1 MKGDDLMNMDQVL
14 KQAQKM
20 QSEITRIQEELGR
33 EKVEGV
39 SGGGMV
45 RVSATG
51 QGEIISIII
60 ETDVIDP
67 VEKEILED
75 LVLAAIHDATRKSR
89 ELAQSRL
96 GRFGGAMGLP
106 GLG

>member
-1 MKGDDLMNMDQVL
+1 MDMDQVL

-51 QGEIISIII
+51 QGEIISIAI
-60 ETDVIDP
+60 EAEVINP
-67 VEKEILED
+67 AEKEILED
-75 LVLAAIHDATRKSR
+75 LVIAAIHEATRKSR
-89 ELAQSRL
+89 ELAHSRL

>member
-1 MKGDDLMNMDQVL
+1 MKGDDQMNMDQVL

-20 QSEITRIQEELGR
+20 QSEFARIQEELGK

-45 RVSATG
+45 RVTATG
-51 QGEIISIII
+51 QGDIISIVI
-60 ETDVIDP
+60 EPEVIDAS
-67 VEKEILED
+67 EKEILED
-75 LVLAAIHDATRKSR
+75 LLLAAIHDASRKSR

-96 GRFGGAMGLP
+96 GRFSGAMGLP

>member
-1 MKGDDLMNMDQVL
+1 MNMDQMM
-14 KQAQKM
+14 KQAQKL
-20 QSEITRIQEELGR
+20 QSEISRIQDELSK

-51 QGEIISIII
+51 QGEILSIFI
-60 ETDVIDP
+60 EPEVVDP
-67 VEKEILED
+67 AGKEILED

-96 GRFGGAMGLP
+96 GRFGGALGMP